1 MAASKKKSKKKSSKK
16 KVKKT
21 TKKKSSKKASKKRPS
36 KKKGPGLIAVPE
48 EEWEMHWNKA
58 KSSCKFK
65 HESGIKGALGCGVT
79 DHVHMYTDGYRVFV
93 ISINYGECYACV
105 EVFDQ
110 KGCAA
115 VCFMDSGDCATIH
128 KMKPDQIAKLLAAQI

>member
-1 MAASKKKSKKKSSKK
+1 MAASKKKTSKKKAGKKASKK
-16 KVKKT
+16 KAKKT
-21 TKKKSSKKASKKRPS
+21 TKKKSSKKPS
-36 KKKGPGLIAVPE
+36 KKKAIGLIEVPK
-48 EEWEMHWNKA
+48 EEWDLQWNKA